1 MNKTRTALLRD
12 ALLVCFSLVASLL
25 TQLPSAQAAA
35 LEYGRQR
42 LGQLRSDVG
51 FYLLEGTARGH
62 SVEVLAWWDATK
74 EFWLSEPTGYVAKVV
89 ERGNTWQ
96 LDETNSSI
104 QFWQPA
110 GRNPRRS
117 KDVLSI
123 RWTTARLSLFRQ
135 LNSFF
140 YYDPEMETWEHEGSF
155 FTFEHP
161 WGGGTLAW
169 LAEEVDL
176 EVGGIDW
183 RTGKVEAY
191 KQVAEPSLTLGIIT
205 LASLMLGSRKKKEAK
220 KT

>member
-1 MNKTRTALLRD
+1 
-12 ALLVCFSLVASLL
+12 
-25 TQLPSAQAAA
+25 
-35 LEYGRQR
+35 
-42 LGQLRSDVG
+42 
-51 FYLLEGTARGH
+51 
-62 SVEVLAWWDATK
+62 
-74 EFWLSEPTGYVAKVV
+74 
-89 ERGNTWQ
+89 
-96 LDETNSSI
+96 
-104 QFWQPA
+104 
-110 GRNPRRS
+110 
-117 KDVLSI
+117 
-123 RWTTARLSLFRQ
+123 
-135 LNSFF
+135 
-140 YYDPEMETWEHEGSF
+140 METWEHEGSF